1 MTNATACRLDR
12 SRHCTAMARDLFTF
26 ADADGSAVDQARV
39 AILLD
44 TASARLPETTE
55 PGGDAEQRAH
65 VVARLLQHAGRLLAE
80 LRFADW
86 DMGETIAALVSAAA
100 AELDAACRALEQE
113 ARVSTLA
120 SAA

>member
-1 MTNATACRLDR
+1 MTFKHSHSLDR
-12 SRHCTAMARDLFTF
+12 VRQCVAMACELF
-26 ADADGSAVDQARV
+26 ASAGADGSAVDQARV
-39 AILLD
+39 AILFD
-44 TASARLPETTE
+44 TAAARLPETTE
-55 PGGDAEQRAH
+55 PGRDTEQRAH
-65 VVARLLQHAGRLLAE
+65 VAARLLCHASRLVAE

-86 DMGETIAALVSAAA
+86 DIGETIAALVSAAA